1 MEKLD
6 IEKRFGLAV
15 KNWRTRLRLSQDIL
29 AQRAGLHR
37 TYISD
42 IERGARNVSLRSV
55 EKIADAMRISVWS
68 LFSEF
73 NDKPSSE
80 PLTTDEMVDILLV
93 EDRAE
98 DAELTLEVLK
108 DGNITNRVFVVRDGA
123 AALNF
128 LFGTGEF
135 SHRRPNDHP
144 QVVLLDL
151 HLPKIDGLEVL
162 RRIKGD
168 PRTQSIP
175 VVVLTSSKE
184 DRNIHESKRLGAE
197 TYIVK
202 PVDLQNFS
210 AMTLKLSLQWA
221 LFKPTGSVPPP
232 PRA

>member
-1 MEKLD
+1 MD
-6 IEKRFGLAV
+6 IEKRFGLAI
-15 KNWRTRLRLSQDIL
+15 KSWRSRLRLSQETL
-29 AQRAGLHR
+29 ALRAGLHR

-55 EKIADAMRISVWS
+55 EKLADAMRISVWA
-68 LFSEF
+68 LFAEF
-73 NDKPSSE
+73 NDQPGIE
-80 PLTTDEMVDILLV
+80 PLTTDELVDILLV
-93 EDRAE
+93 EDQAR

-108 DGNITNRVFVVRDGA
+108 EGNITNRVFVVSDGA

-162 RRIKGD
+162 RRIKAD
-168 PRTQSIP
+168 PRTRGIP

-221 LFKPTGSVPPP
+221 LFKPTGAVPPTA
-232 PRA
+232 RA